1 MSHRFFILQ
10 TSVQCQHGLKSLS
23 RNLGCRPLH
32 LRSYPRGCV
41 PPLPARHVHH
51 IDLVGH
57 VDVARDDCVD
67 TLLEVDI
74 VVVVIVVVAIDDI
87 IEDEDDDKVEVYLLI
102 LLLIL
107 ATASKIVKVIPAN
120 LNLLLEDGK

>member
-1 MSHRFFILQ
+1 MRHRIFILQ

-32 LRSYPRGCV
+32 LRSYARGCI
-41 PPLPARHVHH
+41 PPLPTRHVHH

-74 VVVVIVVVAIDDI
+74 IVVVIVVVAIDI
-87 IEDEDDDKVEVYLLI
+87 IEDETDDKVEVYLLI